1 MIYSWS
7 QTRHVFSLLKME
19 IVMLF
24 KWTFLCCLPL
34 SPLGKFRF
42 TKLSSV
48 RALNPLQCLEIQMPL
63 EPGVIIRETVGNVA
77 Y

>member
-1 MIYSWS
+1 
-7 QTRHVFSLLKME
+7 
-19 IVMLF
+19 MLF
-24 KWTFLCCLPL
+24 KWTFLCCRAL

-48 RALNPLQCLEIQMPL
+48 RALNPLQCLAIQIPF
-63 EPGVIIRETVGNVA
+63 EPGVIIREMVDNVG